1 MLAIQKS
8 LETDILIIGGGIA
21 GLMAA
26 IAAREAGR
34 RVLVLEKADTRRSGS
49 GATGNDHFL
58 CYIPEKHGDIQV
70 VLNELKNSMFG
81 SNQDFPLAERMLRE
95 SFGVVRDWHSWGINM
110 KIANDDWTFM
120 GHAFPGRPRIF
131 LKYDGH
137 NQKKILTKKARDCG
151 ADILN
156 HHSALD
162 LLRGENGVTGALAL
176 DVSGMKPEFVLV
188 RARCVIYA
196 SGCGFRLYPS
206 SLTPGMLFNTTSCPA
221 NTSAA
226 IAQSWRIGAKIV
238 NMEMPYRHA
247 GTSYFARGGKGTWIG
262 VYRRGDGNLLGPFV
276 TRATRELGDITGDI
290 WNSAFTELML
300 DGRGPTYMDCTED
313 SAEDLAFMREGMK
326 SEGLTGLIRYMDELG
341 VDLSRDVVEFRQYE
355 PKTIGKGVEVDIN
368 GQSSV
373 PGLYAAG
380 DTVANVRGEL
390 ASAAIY
396 GRITGYEA
404 AAACLE
410 RPLVPEKEFHEDR
423 RLEERMAFYSS
434 LYEKASGP
442 DWKEAN
448 MALQNIMGDYAAPG
462 PDKVRS
468 ETLLRAG
475 LTYLA
480 QLRELAVREVRTPCA
495 HSLMRAAE
503 TFDLF
508 DCGEITMYAALERKE
523 TRGLHVR
530 SDYTFTNPLLNNK
543 FLEVWQEHGEIHT
556 HWRDR
561 QTTSA

>member
-1 MLAIQKS
+1 MLAINKS

-21 GLMAA
+21 GLMAT
-26 IAAREAGR
+26 IAARDAGR

-58 CYIPEKHGDIQV
+58 CYIPEKHGNIQV
-70 VLNELKNSMFG
+70 VLGELRNSMFG
-81 SNQDFPLAERMLRE
+81 SNMDFPLAERLLRE
-95 SFGVVRDWHSWGINM
+95 SFDVVKDWHSWGINM
-110 KIANDDWTFM
+110 KIADDDWIFM

-137 NQKKILTKKARDCG
+137 NQKKVLTRKAREAG
-151 ADILN
+151 AEILN
-156 HHSALD
+156 HHTGLELVRD
-162 LLRGENGVTGALAL
+162 ENGVTGALAL
-176 DVSGMKPEFVLV
+176 DVSGATPELVLV
-188 RARCVIYA
+188 RARSIIYA

-206 SLTPGMLFNTTSCPA
+206 SLTPGMLFNATSCPA

-247 GTSYFARGGKGTWIG
+247 GPSYFARGGKGTWIG
-262 VYRRGDGNLLGPFV
+262 VYRRGDGKLLGPFV
-276 TRATRELGDITGDI
+276 TRATRELGDITGDV
-290 WNSAFTELML
+290 WNSAFTDLMR
-300 DGRGPTYMDCTED
+300 DGRGPTYMDCTAD
-313 SAEDLAFMREGMK
+313 SSEDLAFMREGMK
-326 SEGLTGLIRYMDELG
+326 SEGLTGLINYMDDLG
-341 VDLSRDVVEFRQYE
+341 VDLARDAVEFRQYE

-380 DTVANVRGEL
+380 DTVGNVRGEL
-390 ASAAIY
+390 AAAAVY
-396 GRITGYEA
+396 GRICGYEA
-404 AAACLE
+404 AAACME
-410 RPLVPEKEFHEDR
+410 RPLVDETTFRADAWLR
-423 RLEERMAFYSS
+423 ERMEFYSS
-434 LYEKASGP
+434 LYEKGAGAA
-442 DWKEAN
+442 WHEAN
-448 MALQNIMGDYAAPG
+448 MALQNIMADYAAPG

-480 QLRELAVREVRTPCA
+480 QLREQACRQVYTPCP
-495 HSLMRAAE
+495 HTLMRAAE
-503 TFDLF
+503 TFDLL
-508 DCGEITMYAALERKE
+508 DCGEITMHAALERKE

-543 FLEVWQEHGEIHT
+543 FLEVWKENGQIRT
-556 HWRDR
+556 HWRDK
-561 QTTSA
+561 QMA